1 MGVPVQVV
9 LDVPPDIA
17 AGIVKGA
24 LVRVGGVVRS
34 AETGKIVKHLAEGR
48 LSDNEAANGVAN
60 VAQRVL
66 STTRGKIGVGIF
78 VCGAVAASGAFAV
91 DWWIN
96 NRHRTKA
103 LNAALEAY
111 LDPAKAGDMTVE
123 QIDALSSAIKAARG
137 GDSSDS
143 ALIAEKV
150 VNLVEGYTAALAQ
163 ANETTWEPERGADVV
178 PLVRLERSL
187 SMQRR
192 ILGAA
197 A

>member
-17 AGIVKGA
+17 AGIVKGV

-48 LSDNEAANGVAN
+48 LSDKEAANGVAN

-66 STTRGKIGVGIF
+66 STTRGKIGVGI
-78 VCGAVAASGAFAV
+78 VAASGVFAV
-91 DWWIN
+91 GWWIN

-103 LNAALEAY
+103 LNAALKAY
-111 LDPAKAGDMTVE
+111 LDAAKAGDMTVE

-137 GDSSDS
+137 GDSSDF

-178 PLVRLERSL
+178 PIVRLERSL
-187 SMQRR
+187 SVQRR

>member
-17 AGIVKGA
+17 AGIVKGV

-48 LSDNEAANGVAN
+48 LSDKEAANGVAN

-66 STTRGKIGVGIF
+66 STTRGKIGVGI
-78 VCGAVAASGAFAV
+78 VAASSVFAV
-91 DWWIN
+91 GWWIN

-103 LNAALEAY
+103 LNAALKAY
-111 LDPAKAGDMTVE
+111 LDAAKAGDMTVE

-137 GDSSDS
+137 GDSSDF

-178 PLVRLERSL
+178 PIVRLERSL
-187 SMQRR
+187 SVQRR

>member
-1 MGVPVQVV
+1 MMGVPVQVV

-17 AGIVKGA
+17 AGLVKGA

-48 LSDNEAANGVAN
+48 LSDDEAANGVAN
-60 VAQRVL
+60 VAQQVL

-78 VCGAVAASGAFAV
+78 VCGAVAVCGAFAV
-91 DWWIN
+91 GWIN
-96 NRHRTKA
+96 QSRTKA
-103 LNAALEAY
+103 LNAALKAY
-111 LDPAKAGDMTVE
+111 LNAAKAGDMTVE
-123 QIDALSSAIKAARG
+123 QIDTLYSAIKAARG
-137 GDSSDS
+137 GNSSDS

-150 VNLVEGYTAALAQ
+150 VNLVEDYTAALAQ

-187 SMQRR
+187 SAQRR
-192 ILGAA
+192 ILGTAA
-197 A
+197 

>member
-17 AGIVKGA
+17 AGLAKGA

-34 AETGKIVKHLAEGR
+34 AETGKIVKHLAERR
-48 LSDNEAANGVAN
+48 LRNKEAANGFAN

-66 STTRGKIGVGIF
+66 STTRGKIGAGIF
-78 VCGAVAASGAFAV
+78 VGGAVAAGGAFAV
-91 DWWIN
+91 GRWIN
-96 NRHRTKA
+96 RRRTKV
-103 LNAALEAY
+103 LNVALEAY
-111 LDPAKAGDMTVE
+111 LDAAKAGEMTVK
-123 QIDALSSAIKAARG
+123 QIDALSSAIETARG
-137 GDSSDS
+137 KDSSDS

-163 ANETTWEPERGADVV
+163 ANETTWEPERSTDVV

-187 SMQRR
+187 SAQRC
-192 ILGAA
+192 ILGTPA
-197 A
+197 